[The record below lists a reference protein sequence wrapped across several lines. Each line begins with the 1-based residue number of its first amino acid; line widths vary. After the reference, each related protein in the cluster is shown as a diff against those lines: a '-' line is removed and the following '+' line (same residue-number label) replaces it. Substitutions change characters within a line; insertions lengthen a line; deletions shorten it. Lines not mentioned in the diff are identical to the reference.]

1 MIGKKI
7 VELESIDSTNAYAN
21 KLLLRNPLEDGV
33 VIWAHEQFAGRGQ
46 HDHIWVSETGK
57 NLTFTVI
64 FRPVFLPPDRQ
75 FLLNK
80 VVALAVIDFI
90 GTSMA
95 NVSAVSP
102 VRAESP
108 GSSGIINP
116 SVSIKWPND
125 IYVGDLKIG
134 GILIEHK
141 IMGNRLETSLAG
153 IGVNINQTHFTP
165 DIPNPGSLI
174 QFLHRE
180 TLLKD
185 SLLMVC
191 RYLDL
196 RYNKLK
202 ESGPES
208 LDFDFNQHL
217 LGFGKWRK
225 FTCLEDTLEG
235 KIRGVNS
242 LGQLLIETQT
252 GEILEFNHREIE
264 YILKETV

>member
-7 VELESIDSTNAYAN
+7 VELDSIDSTNAYAN
-21 KLLLRNPLEDGV
+21 KLLLHSPLEDGV
-33 VIWAHEQFAGRGQ
+33 VIWSHEQFAGRGQ

-64 FRPVFLPPDRQ
+64 FRPAFLAPDRQ

-80 VVALAVIDFI
+80 VVALAVIDFLA
-90 GTSMA
+90 TSLLNSSTSRPA
-95 NVSAVSP
+95 
-102 VRAESP
+102 REESP
-108 GSSGIINP
+108 GSSGIIQP
-116 SVSIKWPND
+116 SLSIKWPND

-141 IMGNRLETSLAG
+141 IMGYMLETSLAG

-180 TLLKD
+180 TSLKD
-185 SLLMVC
+185 ALLMVC

-196 RYNKLK
+196 RYNTLK

-235 KIRGVNS
+235 NIRGVNS
-242 LGQLLIETQT
+242 LGQLLIETRT
-252 GEILEFNHREIE
+252 GETLQFNHREVE
-264 YILKETV
+264 YIL

>member
-21 KLLLRNPLEDGV
+21 KLLLHSPLEDGV

-64 FRPVFLPPDRQ
+64 FRPAFLAPDRQ

-80 VVALAVIDFI
+80 VVALAVIDFL
-90 GTSMA
+90 GTSLDNNTA
-95 NVSAVSP
+95 IGPA
-102 VRAESP
+102 REESQ
-108 GSSGIINP
+108 GIPRIIQP
-116 SVSIKWPND
+116 SLSIKWPND

-141 IMGNRLETSLAG
+141 IMGYILETSLAG

-180 TLLKD
+180 ILLKD
-185 SLLMVC
+185 ALLMVC
-191 RYLDL
+191 RCLDR
-196 RYNKLK
+196 RYNILK

-225 FTCLEDTLEG
+225 FTCLEDTFEG
-235 KIRGVNS
+235 KILGVNS
-242 LGQLLIETQT
+242 LGQLLIETRT
-252 GEILEFNHREIE
+252 GKTLQFNHREVE
-264 YILKETV
+264 YIL